1 MRWNA
6 DGMPFI
12 LPQAGRQGRTEGDIM
27 NDEEAHAFY
36 SDPTHLAVA
45 GPGQRRE
52 RPMKTVMTPVRFAP
66 EMIAAVKRFASED
79 GMTVSTWIRGII
91 AREIRHRQPPATSA
105 GPAPKPATAT
115 RKTRAYRH
123 ESHVQ
128 DNGGLA

>member
-1 MRWNA
+1 
-6 DGMPFI
+6 
-12 LPQAGRQGRTEGDIM
+12 M

-91 AREIRHRQPPATSA
+91 AREIRRRQPPATSA
-105 GPAPKPATAT
+105 GPAPKPQLEYTHNRSPQSETASSSNVVPELCG
-115 RKTRAYRH
+115 A
-123 ESHVQ
+123 
-128 DNGGLA
+128 